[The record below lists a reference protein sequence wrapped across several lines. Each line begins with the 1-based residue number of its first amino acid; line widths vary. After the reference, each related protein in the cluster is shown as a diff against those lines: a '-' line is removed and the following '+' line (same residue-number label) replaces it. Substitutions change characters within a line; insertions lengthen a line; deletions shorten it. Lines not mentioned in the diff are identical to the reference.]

1 MALLPRLRALLSA
14 AWLGI
19 VICVAAFAA
28 PAAFAV
34 LERADAGRFVG
45 RLFAMEA
52 ATSLALAM
60 LLILIERRLT
70 RDEPKVITTE
80 FLLAAGALFC
90 TVAGYYAVQPQ
101 MEAARAGQGALSF
114 GALHAISAGFLGL
127 KGVLLLVLAWRS
139 SAAHASRQPT
149 VPERSTS

>member
-1 MALLPRLRALLSA
+1 MPLLRLRGLLSG

-52 ATSLALAM
+52 AASLALAM

-70 RDEPKVITTE
+70 RDEPRVITAE

-101 MEAARAGQGALSF
+101 MEAARAGQGTLSF
-114 GALHAISAGFLGL
+114 GALHAISAGALTL

-139 SAAHASRQPT
+139 SAAHASKQPT
-149 VPERSTS
+149 APERSTS